1 MTKVTITYEQLK
13 SKRACEDGLELF
25 KETFPKGISVTS
37 KEELVAIAKKYGK
50 GPVYIYWAAEK
61 LLLENYYDK
70 YKEVEQQA
78 GDEYLEVKNQA
89 YDKHLE
95 VKNQAYIECKIVKQ
109 LSDDEYKIVK
119 QQARDEY
126 LEVRAIVFAELYYQQ
141 ESTKVEGS

>member
-25 KETFPKGISVTS
+25 KETFPNGISVTS

-70 YKEVEQQA
+70 
-78 GDEYLEVKNQA
+78 YLEVKNQA

>member
-1 MTKVTITYEQLK
+1 MTEVTITYEQLK

-25 KETFPKGISVTS
+25 KKTFPKGISVTS

-70 YKEVEQQA
+70 
-78 GDEYLEVKNQA
+78 YLEVKNQA

>member
-89 YDKHLE
+89 Y
-95 VKNQAYIECKIVKQ
+95 IECKIVKQ

>member
-25 KETFPKGISVTS
+25 KETFPNGISVTS

-89 YDKHLE
+89 Y
-95 VKNQAYIECKIVKQ
+95 IECKIVKQ